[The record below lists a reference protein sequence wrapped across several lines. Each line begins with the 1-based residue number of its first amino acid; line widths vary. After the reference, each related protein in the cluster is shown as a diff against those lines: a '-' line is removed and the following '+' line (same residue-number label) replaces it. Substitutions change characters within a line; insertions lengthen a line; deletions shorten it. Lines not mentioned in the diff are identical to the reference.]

1 MDIMMP
7 IMNGYEAIKKIRD
20 DSKFANLPVLA
31 LTARAM
37 SDDKEKCLSL
47 GFDDYV
53 SKPIDKDELFRSIT
67 SALIKY
73 NK

>member
-1 MDIMMP
+1 MP